1 MLPGSFT
8 VFAVILYICFFEIG
22 LGCIPFFLASEMIE
36 PEFLGTVQSISMSSN
51 WFSNFCVGI
60 MFPFLDKHLGA
71 YSFVPFA
78 VILFF
83 TTLYSLFVL
92 PETRGKSLEEVLLQV
107 NRGGGIHH
115 ARVSVEEDPDAT
127 TRQDSFHEA

>member
-1 MLPGSFT
+1 
-8 VFAVILYICFFEIG
+8 
-22 LGCIPFFLASEMIE
+22 
-36 PEFLGTVQSISMSSN
+36 
-51 WFSNFCVGI
+51 

-78 VILFF
+78 VVLFF
-83 TTLYSLFVL
+83 TTLYSLFAL

-107 NRGGGIHH
+107 NRGRGVHH
-115 ARVSVEEDPDAT
+115 ARVSVEEDPDTT